1 MSAEDVAR
9 AAIAYVREHYDES
22 IFPPR
27 PKGPHSQVYDGEA
40 AAVARLICD
49 NILREFE
56 RRLSEEEEEEDK
68 DKDEVEVTSD
78 LEIAVSQGLQQMR
91 RSGAKN
97 VSSPHLQNAF
107 IDEARF
113 AMGQPSQSTVSALV
127 TKRVRLVFNV
137 DKAPVTGTL
146 TAVVNH
152 PTSTYLVL
160 DDDQNLMYPLNSI
173 QSIEE
178 A

>member
-1 MSAEDVAR
+1 MSAEDAAR
-9 AAIAYVREHYDES
+9 SAIAFVREHYDES

-27 PKGPHSQVYDGEA
+27 PKGPHTEVYNAEA
-40 AAVARLICD
+40 AAVGRMVCD
-49 NILREFE
+49 SILREFE
-56 RRLSEEEEEEDK
+56 KRMKDEEEEVE
-68 DKDEVEVTSD
+68 EVEVTTD
-78 LEIAVSQGLQQMR
+78 LEPVVAVSPPMR

-113 AMGQPSQSTVSALV
+113 AMGQPSQATVESLV
-127 TKRVRLVFNV
+127 GKWVRLVFNFEH
-137 DKAPVTGTL
+137 DPVVGRL
-146 TAVVNH
+146 TEIIRH
-152 PTSTYLVL
+152 PASTYVVL
-160 DDDQNLMYPLNSI
+160 DDDQNLMFPVHSL